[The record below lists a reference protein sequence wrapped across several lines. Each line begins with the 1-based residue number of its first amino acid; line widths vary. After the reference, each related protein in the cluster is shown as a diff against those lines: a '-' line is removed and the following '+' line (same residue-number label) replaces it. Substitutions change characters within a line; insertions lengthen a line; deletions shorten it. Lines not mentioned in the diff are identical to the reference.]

1 MSEGVR
7 IHKALADAGVA
18 SRRKAEQL
26 VIEGRVTVNGVTAGV
41 GQLVDPGAR
50 RTRRRRPAAI
60 AGRGAAG
67 STSRWP
73 SPRA

>member
-1 MSEGVR
+1 MRRVR

-26 VIEGRVTVNGVTAGV
+26 VDQKVASTVNGSHRGV
-41 GQLVDPGAR
+41 GQLVDPGRDALAVDG
-50 RTRRRRPAAI
+50 TRDRV
-60 AGRGAAG
+60 GRSAG
-67 STSRWP
+67 STSLSP